1 MKTSV
6 SLVIVTALLLS
17 LSSTSIRFAFA
28 DASIP
33 ASDSAA
39 AMDLPWLPRY
49 EGSLL
54 VSGSFSAYDEYRF
67 ATGPLVP
74 AADAEARDE
83 SNNSVFDF
91 KSGETLEGARTRLV
105 YLLPAG
111 RSPLEALRG
120 YEQSLRETR
129 AVKHFECAAAAC
141 GGDAERNSD
150 GGGGEQSVAMKLW
163 PNNRIKDE
171 DFSNGKCA
179 QTMDIADQRFASFAV
194 PEHGYVMVHS
204 FSGRND
210 LYCKAFNER
219 TIVIVDVLELKAREQ
234 KMVTVSATEMQK
246 AIASTGRIALYG
258 ITFDTGSSTMRAE
271 SKPALDEIAKLL
283 QAEPSLKLHVV
294 GHTDNQGGLDQNFA
308 LSKARAQAVSNALQQ
323 NYAIAAARLTANGVS
338 SLAPVASNTD
348 EAGRA
353 KNRRVE
359 LVPF

>member
-1 MKTSV
+1 MNNQAILT
-6 SLVIVTALLLS
+6 LVTAMLVAVCMT
-17 LSSTSIRFAFA
+17 STRPALA

-33 ASDSAA
+33 ARDSAA
-39 AMDLPWLPRY
+39 ATDLPWLPRY
-49 EGSLL
+49 EGSVL
-54 VSGSFSAYDEYRF
+54 VSGAFSAFDEYRF
-67 ATGPLVP
+67 ATGPLAP
-74 AADAEARDE
+74 GADADARDE
-83 SNNSVFDF
+83 MNNRVLDF

-120 YEQSLRETR
+120 YEQSLREAE
-129 AVKHFECAAAAC
+129 AVKRFECAAAAC
-141 GGDAERNSD
+141 GGDPARNSD

-163 PNNRIKDE
+163 PNSRITE
-171 DFSNGKCA
+171 EAFTNGHCA
-179 QTMDIADQRFASFAV
+179 QTMDLTDQRFASFAV
-194 PEHGYVMVHS
+194 SERGYVMVHS

-234 KMVTVSATEMQK
+234 KMVTISATEMQK
-246 AIASTGRIALYG
+246 AIASTGRVALYG
-258 ITFDTGSSTMRAE
+258 IYFDTGSSATKAE
-271 SKPALDEIAKLL
+271 SKDALDEIAKLM
-283 QAEPSLKLHVV
+283 QIDPNLKLHVV

-308 LSKARAQAVSNALQQ
+308 LSKARAKAVSGALQQ
-323 NYAIAAARLTANGVS
+323 GYGIAAARLSANGVS
-338 SLAPVASNTD
+338 ALAPVASNAD

>member
-1 MKTSV
+1 MRMPT
-6 SLVIVTALLLS
+6 LLTLATALLLGICMTW
-17 LSSTSIRFAFA
+17 TSAAFA
-28 DASIP
+28 EASIP
-33 ASDSAA
+33 SIDSAA
-39 AMDLPWLPRY
+39 AKDLSWLPRY

-74 AADAEARDE
+74 GADPDARDE
-83 SNNSVFDF
+83 MNNSVFDF
-91 KSGETLEGARTRLV
+91 KSGETVEGARTRLV

-120 YEQSLRETR
+120 YEQSLREAK
-129 AVKHFECAAAAC
+129 AVKRLECAAAAC

-163 PNNRIKDE
+163 PNSRIKDE
-171 DFSNGKCA
+171 AFSNGNCA
-179 QTMDIADQRFASFAV
+179 QTMGLTDQRFASFTV

-204 FSGRND
+204 FSGRDD

-234 KMVTVSATEMQK
+234 KMVTVSATEMQS
-246 AIASTGRIALYG
+246 AIEKTGRVALYG
-258 ITFDTGSSTMRAE
+258 IYFDTGSSTMKPE
-271 SKPALDEIAKLL
+271 SKAALDEIAKLL
-283 QAEPSLKLHVV
+283 QGEPSLKLHVV
-294 GHTDNQGGLDQNFA
+294 GHTDNQGGLDQNYA
-308 LSKARAQAVSNALQQ
+308 LSKARAQAVSSALQQ
-323 NYAIAAARLTANGVS
+323 TYSIAAARLSANGVS
-338 SLAPVASNTD
+338 SLAPVASNAD

>member
-1 MKTSV
+1 MRMTAPLRV
-6 SLVIVTALLLS
+6 VAALLLS
-17 LSSTSIRFAFA
+17 VCTTSGNVAFA

-33 ASDSAA
+33 SADSAA
-39 AMDLPWLPRY
+39 AKDLPWLPRY
-49 EGSLL
+49 EGSVL

-74 AADAEARDE
+74 GADADARDE
-83 SNNSVFDF
+83 MNNSVFDF
-91 KSGETLEGARTRLV
+91 KSSEALEGARTRLV

-120 YEQSLRETR
+120 YEQSLRDTK
-129 AVKHFECAAAAC
+129 AVKRFECAAATC

-163 PNNRIKDE
+163 PNSRIKDE
-171 DFSNGKCA
+171 AFSNGNCA
-179 QTMDIADQRFASFAV
+179 QTMGLADQRFASFSV
-194 PEHGYVMVHS
+194 PDHGYVMVHS

-234 KMVTVSATEMQK
+234 KMVTVSASEMQS
-246 AIASTGRIALYG
+246 AIATTGRVALYG
-258 ITFDTGSSTMRAE
+258 IYFDTGSSTMKAE
-271 SKPALDEIAKLL
+271 SKAALDEIAKLL
-283 QAEPSLKLHVV
+283 QAEPSLQLHVV

-323 NYAIAAARLTANGVS
+323 NYAIAAARLSANGVS
-338 SLAPVASNTD
+338 SLAPVASNAD
-348 EAGRA
+348 EIGRA